1 MWHEKCLYNT
11 IIMQKD
17 DYWHN
22 IILPVSYLLGKLEV
36 CIISSICSDT
46 AWHVIGLG
54 EICINIQSQL
64 SWCGVANKHGL
75 GVLFCTADVH
85 DKSRHIA
92 VTRPLCCIIMHVYSP
107 IEISSIYRNHLQ
119 FMLMIILVMVLCR
132 LL

>member
-1 MWHEKCLYNT
+1 
-11 IIMQKD
+11 MQKD

-75 GVLFCTADVH
+75 VVLFCTADVH
-85 DKSRHIA
+85 DIVGHIA
-92 VTRPLCCIIMHVYSP
+92 VTIQIPLCCIIVHVQEP
-107 IEISSIYRNHLQ
+107 CTD
-119 FMLMIILVMVLCR
+119 FFLMQKSLAICGK
-132 LL
+132 

>member
-1 MWHEKCLYNT
+1 MLFTFAWQEKCLYNT
-11 IIMQKD
+11 IIMQTD

-75 GVLFCTADVH
+75 GVLFFTADVR
-85 DKSRHIA
+85 DIGRHIA
-92 VTRPLCCIIMHVYSP
+92 VTTQMPHAASVCIQFLGAQVVP
-107 IEISSIYRNHLQ
+107 IHLID
-119 FMLMIILVMVLCR
+119 FYLDSGLGSG
-132 LL
+132 